1 MKVLLL
7 FPAFGRNYAF
17 QPPLGVAYLAAVL
30 RRDKIPVIIIDAA
43 KYTKQGNNV
52 YKAFKKEIT
61 RLKPDILGLSAPSAL
76 SEQAYKAS
84 AVAKEVIPN
93 ITTIIGGPHA
103 TAVPEEVIKQPAIDI
118 AIVGEGDFIISDL
131 VRDIENKSSLK
142 KIKGLYYKQNGKV
155 VKTPSQDFCHDLD
168 TLPFPARDMLPMQ
181 EYLKQRPLMPTPFPA
196 TTMMTSRGCPRNC
209 LFCQPTGRRLFGVG
223 NRKHSVKR
231 VVDEMEFLVKT
242 YKVKGIGFV
251 DDEAAN
257 DKERTIALCREILR
271 RKLRVKWYCSSRVD
285 LADEEKFRW
294 MKKSGCIQISFG
306 VESGSQKILNY
317 YRKGTKVEQ
326 IKRAFKLCRDIGIMA
341 RANLMIGAIE
351 DTYETVQE
359 SINLVHEIR
368 PDLIST
374 AATTPVVGTDL
385 FENVRKAD
393 LLKKKVLGDIDRFD
407 ISTMKRK
414 YLSDNDVQILI
425 QCVVKA
431 YKQELLKSLFN
442 PVMLYKRRVL
452 ILNILNY
459 WWTLLQQPKAFAEAL
474 KYYLTYEKKERIS
487 ENC

>member
-17 QPPLGVAYLAAVL
+17 QPPLGVACLAAVL
-30 RRDKIPVIIIDAA
+30 RREKIPVMIIDAA
-43 KYTKQGNNV
+43 KYYKHGNRMWDL
-52 YKAFKKEIT
+52 FRQEIKN
-61 RLKPDILGLSAPSAL
+61 LAPDVLGLSAPSAM
-76 SEQAYKAS
+76 SEQAYRA
-84 AVAKEVIPN
+84 AAIAKEVIPD

-103 TAVPEEVIKQPAIDI
+103 TAVPDEVIKKKPVDI
-118 AIVGEGDFIISDL
+118 VIVGEGDFIITDL
-131 VRDIENKSSLK
+131 VKAIGDKKSLK
-142 KIKGLYYKQNGKV
+142 KINGLYYKQKGKV
-155 VKTPSQDFCHDLD
+155 VKTPPQDFCGNLD
-168 TLPFPARDMLPMQ
+168 SLPFPARDMLTMH
-181 EYLKQRPLMPTPFPA
+181 EYLRQRPLMPTPFPA

-209 LFCQPTGRRLFGVG
+209 LFCQPTGRRLFGSG

-231 VVDEMEFLVKT
+231 VVDEMERLVRT
-242 YKVKGIGFV
+242 YNVRGIGFV

-257 DKERTIALCREILR
+257 DKDRTIALCKEILR
-271 RKLRVKWYCSSRVD
+271 RKLKVRWYCSSRVD

-317 YRKGTKVEQ
+317 YRKGTKISQ
-326 IKRAFKLCRDIGIMA
+326 IKNAFRLCRDIGIMA
-341 RANLMIGAIE
+341 RANFMIGAPE
-351 DTYETVQE
+351 DTFETVQE
-359 SINLVHEIR
+359 SVNLVHDIK

-385 FENVRKAD
+385 FENARKSG

-414 YLSDNDVQILI
+414 YLSDSDVQILI
-425 QCVVKA
+425 QHIVKA
-431 YKQELLKSLFN
+431 YKQEIFKSLFN

-459 WWTLLQQPKAFAEAL
+459 WFTLLHQPRAFAEAL
-474 KYYLTYEKKERIS
+474 RYYMTYENKERIS
-487 ENC
+487 ETC